1 MPKFT
6 AGGKQLEADLLVF
19 DKDGLM
25 FDSEQFWIGLVNE
38 RCRKL
43 LSFVSPEEIVR
54 WARLMGADT
63 VFSEDGGLFTTYVDP
78 LGICACAPPR
88 EEISITASFLVSA
101 NGWPWHQARAT
112 AEEVFEQS
120 SRTLDLR
127 KALRPQPGFVALMR
141 RLRELGVPYGVATS
155 DTLERTKA
163 SMELY
168 GAWDKVRFVITPE
181 DVIKGKPAPDMLV
194 RASEITGVPLS
205 RIAMIGDSVVDVRMA
220 EAAESIGIGVSADPV
235 MRKRM
240 EPYATVI
247 LNSLEELVF

>member
-1 MPKFT
+1 MPMFT

-25 FDSEQFWIGLVNE
+25 FDSEQFWIELVSE
-38 RCRKL
+38 RCGKL
-43 LSFVSPEEIVR
+43 LRYLSSEEIVR

-63 VFSEDGGLFTTYVDP
+63 VPGEGGEAVTTYVDP
-78 LGICACAPPR
+78 LGICACAAPR
-88 EEISITASFLVSA
+88 EEISITASFLVSVK
-101 NGWPWHQARAT
+101 GWPWHQARAA
-112 AEEVFEQS
+112 AETVFDESNQ
-120 SRTLDLR
+120 TLNLR

-155 DTLERTKA
+155 DTLARTKE

-168 GAWDKVRFVITPE
+168 DAWDHVRFVITPE
-181 DVIKGKPAPDMLV
+181 DVRTGKPAPDMLV
-194 RASEITGVPLS
+194 RASEITGVPLE
-205 RIAMIGDSVVDVRMA
+205 RIAMIGDSIVDVRMA

>member
-25 FDSEQFWIGLVNE
+25 FDSEQFWIELVNE
-38 RCRKL
+38 RCGKL
-43 LSFVSPEEIVR
+43 LRYLNPEEIVR

-63 VFSEDGGLFTTYVDP
+63 VLGEGGEAITTYVDP

-88 EEISITASFLVSA
+88 EEVPITAAFLVSA
-101 NGWPWHQARAT
+101 NGWPWHQARAA

-120 SRTLDLR
+120 NRTLDLR

-155 DTLERTKA
+155 DTLARTRE

-168 GAWDKVRFVITPE
+168 DAWDQVRFVITPE
-181 DVIKGKPAPDMLV
+181 EVVRGKPAPDMLV
-194 RASEITGVPLS
+194 RASEITGVPLE
-205 RIAMIGDSVVDVRMA
+205 RIAMIGDSIVDVRMA

>member
-6 AGGKQLEADLLVF
+6 AGGKQLEADLFVF

-25 FDSEQFWIGLVNE
+25 FDSEQFWIELVNE
-38 RCRKL
+38 RAGKL
-43 LSFVSPEEIVR
+43 LSFLSPEEIVR

-63 VFSEDGGLFTTYVDP
+63 VFSEDGEPVTTYVDP
-78 LGICACAPPR
+78 LGICACAAPR

-101 NGWPWHQARAT
+101 KGWPWHQARAA

-127 KALRPQPGFVALMR
+127 KALRPQPGFVALMQ
-141 RLRELGVPYGVATS
+141 RLRELDVPYGVATS
-155 DTLERTKA
+155 DTLERTRE

-168 GAWDKVRFVITPE
+168 DAWAKVRFVITPE
-181 DVIKGKPAPDMLV
+181 DVETGKPAPDMLIK
-194 RASEITGVPLS
+194 ASEITGVPLS
-205 RIAMIGDSVVDVRMA
+205 RIVMIGDSVVDVRMA

>member
-25 FDSEQFWIGLVNE
+25 FDSEQFWIELINE
-38 RCRKL
+38 RCGNL
-43 LSFVSPEEIVR
+43 LGYLSPGEIVR

-63 VFSEDGGLFTTYVDP
+63 VLGEGGETVTTYVDP
-78 LGICACAPPR
+78 LGICACAAPR
-88 EEISITASFLVSA
+88 EEISITASFLVSV
-101 NGWPWHQARAT
+101 NGWHWHQARA
-112 AEEVFEQS
+112 AVEEVFRKSNQ
-120 SRTLDLR
+120 TLDLR

-141 RLRELGVPYGVATS
+141 HLRELDVPYGVATS
-155 DTLERTKA
+155 DTLKRTKE

-168 GAWDKVRFVITPE
+168 DAWDKVRFVITPE
-181 DVIKGKPAPDMLV
+181 EVVRGKPAPDMLV

-205 RIAMIGDSVVDVRMA
+205 RIAMVGDSIVDVRMA
-220 EAAESIGIGVSADPV
+220 ESAQSIGIGVSADPV

-240 EPYATVI
+240 EPYAAVV

>member
-25 FDSEQFWIGLVNE
+25 FDSEQFWIELVNE
-38 RCRKL
+38 RCGKL
-43 LSFVSPEEIVR
+43 LRYLSPEEVVR

-63 VFSEDGGLFTTYVDP
+63 VPGEGGEAVTTYVDP
-78 LGICACAPPR
+78 LGICACAAPR
-88 EEISITASFLVSA
+88 EEISITASFLVSVK
-101 NGWPWHQARAT
+101 GWPWHQARAA
-112 AEEVFEQS
+112 AEAVFDESNQ
-120 SRTLDLR
+120 TLNLR

-141 RLRELGVPYGVATS
+141 RLRELDMPYGVATS

-181 DVIKGKPAPDMLV
+181 DVVKGKPAPDMLI
-194 RASEITGVPLS
+194 RASEITGVPLE
-205 RIAMIGDSVVDVRMA
+205 RIAMVGDSIVDVRMA
-220 EAAESIGIGVSADPV
+220 EAAQSIGIGVSTDPE

-240 EPYATVI
+240 KPHAAAV